1 MAAEPQIPQV
11 PQVPWSGLGLPPL
24 AGRILEYLV
33 GHPETAPA
41 EAASALGTSTAAAAR
56 ALRLLESE
64 LLAVRGSARGAR
76 WSASPPRPALGSLLA
91 RRREELAYL
100 ETHAERLHEAH
111 ISVTSHRF
119 ASDQFEVLDTEE
131 RVTARYA
138 HLLRAAQREV
148 LHLVM
153 PPYVAAL
160 DGVPDRLA
168 VQAAAIRAGVRF
180 RSVYDSDTLADE
192 VSLGTARRGT
202 EIGGEVRLSSGLP
215 MKLVLFDGTTAI
227 MPLRRDDAAAGS
239 LLVHS
244 PTLLHV
250 LTALFESLWE
260 HGVPWRQE
268 TRPVPPAPAADTPNP
283 RAREVLRLLSLGM
296 KQETIARTLGVS
308 RRTVQKDISDI
319 GTALGARNRFQIAL
333 LAQERGWL
341 ARAAD
346 LPPHDSGGH
355 VVRA

>member
-1 MAAEPQIPQV
+1 MNDSRGRPMAAEPQI

-24 AGRILEYLV
+24 AGRILDYLV
-33 GHPETAPA
+33 GHPETATA
-41 EAASALGTSTAAAAR
+41 EAAAALDASTSAAAR

-64 LLAVRGSARGAR
+64 LLAVRVSGHADR

-91 RRREELAYL
+91 RRREELASL
-100 ETHAERLHEAH
+100 ETHAELLHAMY
-111 ISVTSHRF
+111 ISATDHRF
-119 ASDQFEVLDTEE
+119 ASDQFEILDTEE

-138 HLLRAAQREV
+138 HQLRAARHEV

-153 PPYVAAL
+153 PPYVAAV

-180 RSVYDSDTLADE
+180 RSVYDSDTLTDE
-192 VSLGTARRGT
+192 ISLETVRRGV
-202 EIGGEVRLSSGLP
+202 EIGGEVRLSSDLP
-215 MKLVLFDGTTAI
+215 MKLVLFDGSTAI

-250 LTALFESLWE
+250 LTALFESLWA
-260 HGVPWRQE
+260 HGVPWGQE
-268 TRPVPPAPAADTPNP
+268 DRPVPPAPASDTPNP

-296 KQETIARTLGVS
+296 KQESIARTLGVS

-319 GTALGARNRFQIAL
+319 GTALGARNHFQIAL

-341 ARAAD
+341 T
-346 LPPHDSGGH
+346 P
-355 VVRA
+355 VR

>member
-1 MAAEPQIPQV
+1 MNDSRGRPMPAEPQVPQI

-33 GHPETAPA
+33 GHPETTPG
-41 EAASALGTSTAAAAR
+41 ETAAALGASTSATTR

-64 LLAVRGSARGAR
+64 LLAVRVSGHAGR

-91 RRREELAYL
+91 RRREELASL
-100 ETHAERLHEAH
+100 ETHAELLHEMH
-111 ISVTSHRF
+111 IAATDHRF
-119 ASDQFEVLDTEE
+119 ATDQFEILGTED

-138 HLLRAAQREV
+138 HHLRAARHEV

-153 PPYVAAL
+153 PPYVAAV
-160 DGVPDRLA
+160 DGVPDRLT
-168 VQAAAIRAGVRF
+168 VQAAAIRTGVRF
-180 RSVYDSDTLADE
+180 RSVYDSDTLTDE
-192 VSLGTARRGT
+192 ISLETARRGV
-202 EIGGEVRLSSGLP
+202 EIGGEVRLSSSLP
-215 MKLVLFDGTTAI
+215 MKLVIFDGTTAI

-250 LTALFESLWE
+250 LTALFESLWA
-260 HGVPWRQE
+260 HGVPWGQE
-268 TRPVPPAPAADTPNP
+268 GRPAPPAPASDTPNP

-296 KQETIARTLGVS
+296 KQESIARTLGVS

-319 GTALGARNRFQIAL
+319 GTALGARNHFQIAL

-341 ARAAD
+341 TPGR
-346 LPPHDSGGH
+346 
-355 VVRA
+355 

>member
-1 MAAEPQIPQV
+1 MNDNRGRPMAAESQVPQI

-33 GHPETAPA
+33 RHPETAPA
-41 EAASALGTSTAAAAR
+41 EAAAALGTSTSAAAR

-64 LLAVRGSARGAR
+64 LLAVQVSGRGAR

-91 RRREELAYL
+91 RRREELASL
-100 ETHAERLHEAH
+100 ETHAELLHEVH
-111 ISVTSHRF
+111 ISVTNHRF
-119 ASDQFEVLDTEE
+119 ASDQFEILDTEE
-131 RVTARYA
+131 RVTAHYA
-138 HLLRAAQREV
+138 HHLRAARHEV

-153 PPYVAAL
+153 PPYVAAV

-168 VQAAAIRAGVRF
+168 VQAAAIRAGVGF
-180 RSVYDSDTLADE
+180 RSVYDSDTLTDE
-192 VSLGTARRGT
+192 VSLETARRGV

-215 MKLVLFDGTTAI
+215 MKLVIFDGTTAI

-250 LTALFESLWE
+250 LAALFESLWG
-260 HGVPWRQE
+260 HGVPWGQE
-268 TRPVPPAPAADTPNP
+268 GRPVPPAPAADTPNP
-283 RAREVLRLLSLGM
+283 RASEVLRLLSLGM

-319 GTALGARNRFQIAL
+319 GAALGARNHFQIAL

-341 ARAAD
+341 IPSR
-346 LPPHDSGGH
+346 
-355 VVRA
+355 